1 MIKVLSLFDGISCG
15 RVALKELNIECHYA
29 ASEVCENAMA
39 ISKKNWPDIVQWGD
53 VNRLHLPFV
62 PDLILAGPPCQ
73 DLSTASHT
81 RTGLCGERSG
91 LFFRFLNLLKLAQ
104 TLNPNLKFLMEN
116 VRMKDSESN
125 KITQALGVK
134 PVAINSSDYV
144 PQSRQRL
151 YWFNWEMSPNPP
163 KHRPTLQDIL
173 LDGVV
178 DREVSYCIDA
188 NYGKTSNP
196 KRYAK
201 GSRQIVFKSNKDLAF
216 FEKHKESTKS
226 TDIEFRIL
234 YPEECE
240 VLQGLPVGYTQ
251 GVSKFWRYHGLGN
264 GWTVPVIKD
273 IVKDMPL
280 R

>member
-29 ASEVCENAMA
+29 ASEICENAMK
-39 ISKKNWPDIVQWGD
+39 ISKKNWPGIISLGDI
-53 VNRLHLPFV
+53 NNLELPFA

-73 DLSTASHT
+73 DLSVASHT
-81 RTGLCGERSG
+81 RTGLDGERSG
-91 LFFRFLNLLKLAQ
+91 LFFRFLELLRHSQ
-104 TLNPNLKFLMEN
+104 RLNPSVKFLMEN
-116 VRMKDSESN
+116 VRMKANESDR
-125 KITQALGVK
+125 ITKALGVK

-151 YWFNWEMSPNPP
+151 YWFNWKMSPAPP
-163 KHRPTLQDIL
+163 EHRLTLQDVL
-173 LDGVV
+173 MDGVV

-201 GSRQIVFKSNKDLAF
+201 GSRQIVFKSNADLKF
-216 FEKHKESTKS
+216 FQKHKENTKS
-226 TDIEFRIL
+226 TDISFRIL

-240 VLQGLPVGYTQ
+240 ALQGLPSGYTE

-264 GWTVPVIKD
+264 GWTIPVIKD
-273 IVKDMPL
+273 ILKDIPL
-280 R
+280 K